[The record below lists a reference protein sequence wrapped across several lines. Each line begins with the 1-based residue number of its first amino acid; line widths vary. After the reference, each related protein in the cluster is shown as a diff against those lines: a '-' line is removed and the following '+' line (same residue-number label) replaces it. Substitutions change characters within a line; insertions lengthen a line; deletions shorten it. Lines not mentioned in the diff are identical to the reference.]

1 MEEKKAFVF
10 DTNFIIQN
18 DATNWK
24 KMEALLKPLK
34 EKFNVYITQVS
45 INERIAQHQRNLKE
59 KFDKIPSLKKEYK
72 GIVTLMELAT
82 FDVFAQKEK
91 TSMQARYEKLFGSN
105 LIPFKEDKA
114 MFSCVLER
122 AYAKIAPFS
131 SADNASDKGFKDSL
145 MWLSI
150 LEYFQKRGESHVLF
164 ITDDQAFI
172 KNTETLY
179 REFKEK
185 TGKTIE
191 IKQNSY
197 YKSLITEPKEEPKP
211 TPAKIPNIEEL
222 RDKIRETIYDIC
234 IITEED
240 YWGNISRDKAFI
252 LTEKINES
260 HVETIFDS
268 LPNQIEAH
276 IFEKYIWAT
285 VVFELGSI
293 IENDES
299 PIPLSNLERVVELH
313 ENIKK
318 NYPQYLSQFYTTTAN
333 IFNQNY
339 KRKLLPLDDDSD
351 IPF

>member
-1 MEEKKAFVF
+1 M
-10 DTNFIIQN
+10 
-18 DATNWK
+18 
-24 KMEALLKPLK
+24 
-34 EKFNVYITQVS
+34 
-45 INERIAQHQRNLKE
+45 IA
-59 KFDKIPSLKKEYK
+59 
-72 GIVTLMELAT
+72 
-82 FDVFAQKEK
+82 
-91 TSMQARYEKLFGSN
+91 
-105 LIPFKEDKA
+105 
-114 MFSCVLER
+114 
-122 AYAKIAPFS
+122 
-131 SADNASDKGFKDSL
+131 
-145 MWLSI
+145 
-150 LEYFQKRGESHVLF
+150 
-164 ITDDQAFI
+164 
-172 KNTETLY
+172 
-179 REFKEK
+179 
-185 TGKTIE
+185 
-191 IKQNSY
+191 
-197 YKSLITEPKEEPKP
+197 EPKEGPKP
-211 TPAKIPNIEEL
+211 TPPKIPNIEEL

-240 YWGNISRDKAFI
+240 YWGDISRDKAFI

-260 HVETIFDS
+260 HIETIFDS
-268 LPNQIEAH
+268 LPNKIEAH